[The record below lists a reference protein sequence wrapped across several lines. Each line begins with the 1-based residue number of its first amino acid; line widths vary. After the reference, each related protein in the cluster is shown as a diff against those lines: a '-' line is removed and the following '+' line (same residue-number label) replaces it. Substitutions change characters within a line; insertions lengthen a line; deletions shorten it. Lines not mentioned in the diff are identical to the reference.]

1 MGSELD
7 FDKVPELIGL
17 DDEYKRCLHMLV
29 NSRQALFLVG
39 PAGTGKTVFAQN
51 LAKAYASK
59 REVKAYYV
67 QGAPETTKTSLIA
80 GLRMQQGS
88 LVPVKSVVAQ
98 AMEEGAIVIVDEAP
112 HMMQEVLLMFNS
124 IMDRWSV
131 TSIGDIAVVA
141 GDTFRLVFCGN
152 PTTHAGNTAL
162 PQSFATR
169 LYAVAFDYPSF
180 GQEERVVR
188 SIVGSQYDKKDK
200 VPQEVRRYIV
210 GLFRKYRTPSYPLV
224 ARNMAAGVIALNAE
238 LRFAKEDAVDY
249 AISNEAVAMNIARL
263 SRTKEDD
270 IPRTIGVFQEFLGK
284 VPPKRFRR
292 CIEQAAM
299 VHIDVD
305 AGSDVSA
312 RHRLAA
318 AILTHDEQ
326 QPDSDDSP

>member
-1 MGSELD
+1 MASELD
-7 FDKVPELIGL
+7 LGKIPELVGL
-17 DDEYKRCLHMLV
+17 DDEFKRCLHILSS
-29 NSRQALFLVG
+29 SRQALFLIG
-39 PAGTGKTVFAQN
+39 PSGTGKTVFAQN
-51 LAKAYASK
+51 LAGAYAEK
-59 REVKAYYV
+59 RSVKAYYV

-88 LVPVKSVVAQ
+88 LVPTKSIVAQ

-131 TSIGDIAVVA
+131 TSIGDIAVTA
-141 GDTFRLVFCGN
+141 GDTFRIVFCGN

-169 LYAVAFDYPSF
+169 LYAVVFDYPSF
-180 GQEERVVR
+180 GQEDRIVR
-188 SIVGSQYDKKDK
+188 AIVKDQYSKRDK
-200 VPQEVRRYIV
+200 VPNEVRRYVI

-238 LRFAKEDAVDY
+238 LRFADDDTEPY
-249 AISNEAVAMNIARL
+249 TITNEAVAVNIGRL
-263 SRTKEDD
+263 SRTKEEELPDTV
-270 IPRTIGVFQEFLGK
+270 RVFQEFLGK
-284 VPPKRFRR
+284 VPLKRFRR

-299 VHIDVD
+299 VHLDIE
-305 AGSDVSA
+305 AGSDISA

-318 AILTHDEQ
+318 AILTHEEQ
-326 QPDSDDSP
+326 QPDPDGT